1 MTPMDR
7 RTREKQQ
14 VQERILN
21 AARDLFAA
29 EGFEA
34 VTMRRIAEAIEYTPG
49 ALYVHFRDKAELIRA
64 LCKNDFEALRLTT
77 DGLRRSEADPVR
89 RIWAMGHGYLA
100 FAAAHP
106 NHYKLMFMTSRPAG
120 VEPSEEDLA
129 CMDDPDRDGYAA
141 VVEAAGQ
148 AMAQGRFRADLKDP
162 ELVAQTL
169 WGALHGV
176 AALQIT
182 YGQDPLWRMA
192 PWDERARDMA
202 VTVLRGILRDPAEVE
217 RMPDLGT
224 VTQWRGGGE
233 RGAGSGANEEA
244 GS

>member
-1 MTPMDR
+1 MSPMDR

-64 LCKNDFEALRLTT
+64 LCRNDYEALRLATE
-77 DGLRRSEADPVR
+77 DLRRTEADPVR
-89 RIWAMGHGYLA
+89 RIWAMGHGYLS
-100 FAAAHP
+100 FAAAHS
-106 NHYKLMFMTSRPAG
+106 NHYKLMFMTSPPAG
-120 VEPSEEDLA
+120 VEPDAEDLA
-129 CMDDPDRDGYAA
+129 CMEDPDRDGYAA
-141 VVEAAGQ
+141 LVESVMQ
-148 AMAQGRFRADLKDP
+148 AMAQGRWRADLKDP

-169 WGALHGV
+169 WAALHGV
-176 AALQIT
+176 AALQIV
-182 YGQDPLWRMA
+182 YGHDPLWQMR
-192 PWDERARDMA
+192 PWDERAKEMA
-202 VTVLRGILRDPAEVE
+202 VTVLRGMLRDPGEIE

-224 VTQWRGGGE
+224 VEQWRGG
-233 RGAGSGANEEA
+233 EA
-244 GS
+244 GADKEAAS